1 MPEDPD
7 RDDEEQRRHD
17 KAAREVDQVPPD
29 SPARAV
35 VDEESEDLPEP
46 SEPA

>member
-1 MPEDPD
+1 MSDPEL
-7 RDDEEQRRHD
+7 DE
-17 KAAREVDQVPPD
+17 VPED

-35 VDEESEDLPEP
+35 IDDESEDLPEP